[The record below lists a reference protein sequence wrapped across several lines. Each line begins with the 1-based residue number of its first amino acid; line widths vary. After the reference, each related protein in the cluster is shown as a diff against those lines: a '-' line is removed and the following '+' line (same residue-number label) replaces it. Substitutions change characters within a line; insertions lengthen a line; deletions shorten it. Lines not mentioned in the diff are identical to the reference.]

1 MGGKEEVRDHHS
13 FSLRIGYGENSRE
26 FRVGRT
32 GLLTTVIV
40 FALLFFGLT
49 QFLYDYR
56 ENISKLRD
64 LRALRERVSEQN
76 LTLYNLH
83 SKFESLETEVERL
96 RALDARVRSLVRI
109 NESLGPGAA
118 GKKVRQTG
126 LGGLETQ
133 ETAAQARLDRL
144 LDLRFEQLK
153 KDVLVDVK
161 DLEVICEVL
170 DGRRIVLESAPS
182 IWPVRG
188 ILSSGF
194 GVRLSPFTD
203 TKVFHH
209 GLDIIGRPGAPVV
222 AASGGVVVR
231 SGYES
236 LFGNIVV
243 VDHGYGL
250 STLYAHLGERAVA
263 TGDFVSKG
271 ESLGTVGATGRTT
284 GPHLHY
290 EVHVNGLAVNPS
302 RFLD

>member
-1 MGGKEEVRDHHS
+1 MGGKEGVREHHS
-13 FSLRIGYGENSRE
+13 ISLRIGYGENSRE
-26 FRVGRT
+26 LRVGRT
-32 GLLTTVIV
+32 ALLATVTV

-49 QFLYDYR
+49 HFLYDYR

-83 SKFESLETEVERL
+83 SKFESLEIEVERL

-109 NESLGPGAA
+109 NESMRPGAA
-118 GKKVRQTG
+118 GRKDRQAG
-126 LGGLETQ
+126 LGGLETREAPAQ
-133 ETAAQARLDRL
+133 ERLDRL

-153 KDVLVDVK
+153 KDVLVNVK
-161 DLEVICEVL
+161 DLEVIREEL
-170 DGRRIVLESAPS
+170 DGRRIVLESVPS

-194 GVRLSPFTD
+194 GVRISPFTD

-209 GLDIIGRPGAPVV
+209 GLDIIARVGAPVK

-236 LFGNIVV
+236 LFGNVV
-243 VDHGYGL
+243 AIDHGYGYR
-250 STLYAHLGERAVA
+250 TVYGHLAERNARV
-263 TGDFVSKG
+263 GDVVRKG
-271 ESLGTVGATGRTT
+271 ETIGTVGATGRTT

-290 EVHVNGLAVNPS
+290 EVHVTGLAVNPS